1 MSSLELRQLR
11 IRYGR
16 FTAVDGVDLL
26 VPDGGITGLVGGSGC
41 GKSSLGRAAVGL
53 APVTGG
59 RILVD
64 GTPVA
69 GRPRR
74 GPVQLVFQSPYASLD
89 PRMPV
94 GAAVAEAL
102 QPSRWSLRPGASA
115 RARAEEAAHYLE
127 LVGLDPGRAPLT
139 PGELSGGQRQRV
151 ALARALA
158 ARPGVL
164 IADEITSALDVSVQG
179 AVLNLLRRLQQE
191 LRFSLLF
198 ISHDLAVVRY
208 LADQVAVMDRGR
220 LVEHGPADRV
230 LNAPG
235 HAVTASLLSCVP
247 TLEETP

>member
-11 IRYGR
+11 VRYGR

-26 VPDGGITGLVGGSGC
+26 VPDGGVTGLVGGSGC
-41 GKSSLGRAAVGL
+41 GKSSLGRATVGL
-53 APVTGG
+53 APITGG
-59 RILVD
+59 QILVD

-69 GRPRR
+69 HRPRR

-89 PRMPV
+89 PRMSI

-102 QPSRWSLRPGASA
+102 PPSRWSPRPGATA
-115 RARAEEAAHYLE
+115 RARAEEAAHHLE
-127 LVGLDPGRAPLT
+127 LVGLDPGRASLT

-164 IADEITSALDVSVQG
+164 VADEITSALDVSVQG
-179 AVLNLLRRLQQE
+179 AVLNLLRRLQRE

-230 LNAPG
+230 LHAPG

-247 TLEETP
+247 TLEENP

>member
-11 IRYGR
+11 VRYGR

-59 RILVD
+59 QILVD

-69 GRPRR
+69 RRPRR

-102 QPSRWSLRPGASA
+102 PPSRWSPRHGASA
-115 RARAEEAAHYLE
+115 RARAEEAGHYLH
-127 LVGLDPGRAPLT
+127 LVGLDPARAKLT

-179 AVLNLLRRLQQE
+179 AVLNLLRRLQRE
-191 LRFSLLF
+191 LGFSLLF

-208 LADQVAVMDRGR
+208 LADHVAVMDHGR

-230 LNAPG
+230 LHTPG

-247 TLEETP
+247 TLEESL

>member
-11 IRYGR
+11 VRYGR

-64 GTPVA
+64 GTPVSR
-69 GRPRR
+69 RPGR

-89 PRMPV
+89 PRMTV

-102 QPSRWSLRPGASA
+102 PPSRWSPRPGASA
-115 RARAEEAAHYLE
+115 RARAEEARQYLE
-127 LVGLDPGRAPLT
+127 LVGLDPDRARLT

-179 AVLNLLRRLQQE
+179 AVLNLLRRLQRE

-198 ISHDLAVVRY
+198 ISHDLAVVRH

-230 LNAPG
+230 LHHPG